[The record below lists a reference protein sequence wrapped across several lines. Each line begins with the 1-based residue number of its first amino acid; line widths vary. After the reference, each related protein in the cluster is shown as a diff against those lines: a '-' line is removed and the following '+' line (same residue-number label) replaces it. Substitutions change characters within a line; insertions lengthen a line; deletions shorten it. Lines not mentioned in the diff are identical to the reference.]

1 MIANSIWLIQRAL
14 PVILL
19 STIPQLTQCNTLNYE
34 AEHSG
39 HPESLR
45 MFEPRVQ
52 RAPFNS
58 WAGKRSGSIGEDA
71 YEMPSID
78 VSRLNGLQQFYIQ
91 QLENGGLGQ
100 FSTQRKRAPFNSWA
114 GKRAPF
120 NSWAGKRAPF
130 NSWAGKRAPFN
141 SWAGKRSSEEVH
153 DSDFV
158 INHGDDRFG
167 DSMPSHR
174 VKRSSGE
181 SMDDS
186 FNTDNENDQ
195 NSHVRIARDA
205 SPSRQLNRRVRSN
218 TAFSA
223 WGGK

>member
-1 MIANSIWLIQRAL
+1 MLLNIFLGMIANSIWLIQRAL
-14 PVILL
+14 PVVLL

-34 AEHSG
+34 GEHTG
-39 HPESLR
+39 HPDISLG

-58 WAGKRSGSIGEDA
+58 WAGKRAASMALGEDVS
-71 YEMPSID
+71 EIPSID
-78 VSRLNGLQQFYIQ
+78 LSRLTALQQYYIQ
-91 QLENGGLGQ
+91 QLQNGGLGQ

-141 SWAGKRSSEEVH
+141 SWAGKRSSEQVN
-153 DSDFV
+153 DVDLL

-167 DSMPSHR
+167 DSAPR
-174 VKRSSGE
+174 
-181 SMDDS
+181 
-186 FNTDNENDQ
+186 
-195 NSHVRIARDA
+195 
-205 SPSRQLNRRVRSN
+205 
-218 TAFSA
+218 
-223 WGGK
+223 

>member
-19 STIPQLTQCNTLNYE
+19 STIPHLTQCTSINYE
-34 AEHSG
+34 GEHSG
-39 HPESLR
+39 HPDITLR
-45 MFEPRVQ
+45 MLEPRVR

-58 WAGKRSGSIGEDA
+58 WAGKRSGSMGEDD
-71 YEMPSID
+71 YELPSID
-78 VSRLNGLQQFYIQ
+78 VSRLSALQQYYLQ
-91 QLENGGLGQ
+91 QLQNGGLGQ

-141 SWAGKRSSEEVH
+141 SWAGKRSSEEVN
-153 DSDFV
+153 DVDLL

-167 DSMPSHR
+167 DSVPSHR

-181 SMDDS
+181 YMDDS
-186 FNTDNENDQ
+186 LNTDNDE
-195 NSHVRIARDA
+195 HVRIARDA

>member
-19 STIPQLTQCNTLNYE
+19 STIPQFTQCNTVNYE
-34 AEHSG
+34 GEHSVV
-39 HPESLR
+39 R
-45 MFEPRVQ
+45 

-58 WAGKRSGSIGEDA
+58 WAGKRSGSMGEDA
-71 YEMPSID
+71 YEQPTID
-78 VSRLNGLQQFYIQ
+78 LSRLNGIQQYYLQQ
-91 QLENGGLGQ
+91 LTNGGLGQ

-141 SWAGKRSSEEVH
+141 SWAGKRSSEEVN
-153 DSDFV
+153 DVDLL

-167 DSMPSHR
+167 DS
-174 VKRSSGE
+174 V
-181 SMDDS
+181 
-186 FNTDNENDQ
+186 
-195 NSHVRIARDA
+195 
-205 SPSRQLNRRVRSN
+205 SR
-218 TAFSA
+218 
-223 WGGK
+223 

>member
-1 MIANSIWLIQRAL
+1 MIANSIWLVQRAL

-19 STIPQLTQCNTLNYE
+19 STIPQLTHCNTLNYE
-34 AEHSG
+34 EEHIG
-39 HPESLR
+39 HPDVPLR
-45 MFEPRVQ
+45 MLEPRVR

-58 WAGKRSGSIGEDA
+58 WAGKRSGSLGADS
-71 YEMPSID
+71 YEIPSID
-78 VSRLNGLQQFYIQ
+78 LSKLNDGLQQYYIQ
-91 QLENGGLGQ
+91 ELARGLGQ
-100 FSTQRKRAPFNSWA
+100 FSTQKRAPFNSWA

-141 SWAGKRSSEEVH
+141 SWAGKRSSEEIN
-153 DSDFV
+153 DDDLL
-158 INHGDDRFG
+158 INHGDARFG
-167 DSMPSHR
+167 DSMSSHR

-195 NSHVRIARDA
+195 NTHVRIARDA
-205 SPSRQLNRRVRSN
+205 SPSRQLSRRVRSN